1 MTKWEFVK
9 LALLFIATQAGVE
22 FAMQYVVPGKV
33 PRRWEYR
40 TRYLEPGK
48 DGRYYGADLAG
59 LGKKGWELITVV
71 PSGQQQMCLFK
82 KPIFTGLG
90 DDNDDNDDDD

>member
-48 DGRYYGADLAG
+48 DGMYYGADLAG

-90 DDNDDNDDDD
+90 GDDDDDDDDD

>member
-48 DGRYYGADLAG
+48 DGMYYGSDLAG

-71 PSGQQQMCLFK
+71 PSGEQQMCLFK

-90 DDNDDNDDDD
+90 DDDDDKDDD